1 MEIYARFI
9 DKTTQKLVEISKIYL
24 QIISTHDHEYWPV
37 SIIRENDSILHIAI
51 STAEM
56 KDIDYIIKISDHKE
70 MMSFGFNKVHVTS
83 TKRFFR
89 NKNRVKIQMI

>member
-9 DKTTQKLVEISKIYL
+9 DKTTQKLVKISKIYL

-51 STAEM
+51 GTAEM
-56 KDIDYIIKISDHKE
+56 KDTDYIIKISDHKE
-70 MMSFGFNKVHVTS
+70 MMSFGFNKVHVKS
-83 TKRFFR
+83 PKRFFR
-89 NKNRVKIQMI
+89 NKNSVKIQMI